1 MIADVKSG
9 QCDIG
14 VLPFA
19 REDPAVADIPYV
31 REQLSGG
38 VPYHHALAEYDTLTF
53 AQINGF
59 NCLLRDKIG
68 FWGELCYEKMPV
80 SKFLVHTEMFALEE
94 LIRTSTLLCF
104 VTNFADTSSGMFE
117 GRKIIPL
124 TDPEADVQNSNYT
137 RTGFLCIH
145 GLKLYPNGSIMIYMS
160 IIGNYIKEE
169 RKKAGLTQEEFAMR
183 SGLGL
188 RFVRELEQGK
198 ETVRLDKVNQALAMF
213 GKEAIPGNKE
223 EV

>member
-1 MIADVKSG
+1 M
-9 QCDIG
+9 
-14 VLPFA
+14 
-19 REDPAVADIPYV
+19 
-31 REQLSGG
+31 
-38 VPYHHALAEYDTLTF
+38 
-53 AQINGF
+53 
-59 NCLLRDKIG
+59 RDKIG
-68 FWGELCYEKMPV
+68 FWSELCYEKMPA
-80 SKFLVHTEMFALEE
+80 SKFLVQTEMFALEE

-124 TDPEADVQNSNYT
+124 TDPEEDVQNSNYT